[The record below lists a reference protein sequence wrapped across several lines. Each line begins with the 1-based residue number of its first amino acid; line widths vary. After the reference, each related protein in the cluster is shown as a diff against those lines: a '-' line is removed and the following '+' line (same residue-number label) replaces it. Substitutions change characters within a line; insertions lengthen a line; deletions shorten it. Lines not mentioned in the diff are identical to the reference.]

1 MTAREAAAKLAWYL
15 KELTGEHDYD
25 RYVEH
30 HRRAHPDASALSR
43 REFERRRM
51 DERDRNPRVRC
62 C

>member
-1 MTAREAAAKLAWYL
+1 MTVREAVAKLAWYL
-15 KELTGEHDYD
+15 MELTGEHDYD

-51 DERDRNPRVRC
+51 DERDQNPRVRC

>member
-1 MTAREAAAKLAWYL
+1 MTARDTLAKLVWYL

-30 HRRAHPDASALSR
+30 HRHAHPDASALSR
-43 REFERRRM
+43 REFERMRM
-51 DERDRNPRVRC
+51 DERDRNPSVRC

>member
-1 MTAREAAAKLAWYL
+1 MTARDALAKLVWNL
-15 KELTGEHDYD
+15 KQLTGEHDYD
-25 RYVEH
+25 RYVQH
-30 HRRAHPDASALSR
+30 HRHAHPDASALSR

>member
-1 MTAREAAAKLAWYL
+1 MTARDAAATLVWYL
-15 KELTGEHDYD
+15 KELAGEHDYD

-30 HRRAHPDASALSR
+30 HRWARPDAPALSR

-51 DERDRNPRVRC
+51 DERDRNPGVRC

>member
-1 MTAREAAAKLAWYL
+1 MTARDALAKLAWYL

-25 RYVEH
+25 RYLER
-30 HRRAHPDASALSR
+30 HRHAHPDAAALSR

-51 DERDRNPRVRC
+51 DERDSNPRVRC